1 MARYTFSGHES
12 FSCKSLWLKKGYDF
26 AKARNRFTNDDAVI
40 KLGVGKN
47 MVSSIR
53 YWLKAFGLTEN
64 DEVQPLADFIFD
76 DEKGVDPFME
86 ETTTLWLLHYSLVK
100 KGAASIYRLG
110 FTEFQRE
117 KKEFDKAAF
126 HAFLKKKCSVPEQRN
141 VYNEN
146 TVKKDISVFL
156 QNYVQADSTKASD
169 DTTPLLQDLS
179 LIYSTANDS
188 YAFSETRSDMVPTAV
203 MLYALKDYSG
213 NETTLS
219 FDVLKEVSLI
229 FGLTASAMHE
239 VLTKMAN
246 EYSKFVAYTDNS
258 GIKNVQFLK
267 PFNVTE
273 ILRSN
278 YAL

>member
-26 AKARNRFTNDDAVI
+26 AKARNRFADDDAVV

-53 YWLKAFGLTEN
+53 YWLRAFGLTEN

-76 DEKGVDPFME
+76 DNQGVDPFME
-86 ETTTLWLLHYSLVK
+86 ETATLWLLHYSLVK
-100 KGAASIYRLG
+100 KGTASIYRLG
-110 FTEFQRE
+110 FMEFQRE

-126 HAFLKKKCSVPEQRN
+126 HAFLKKKCSVPEQKN

-146 TVKKDISVFL
+146 TVKKDINVFL
-156 QNYVQADSTKASD
+156 QNYVQADDTKPSD
-169 DTTPLLQDLS
+169 DTTPLLQDLG
-179 LIYSTANDS
+179 LIFSTANDS
-188 YAFSETRSDMVPTAV
+188 YAFSETRPDMVPTAV
-203 MLYALKDYSG
+203 MLYALKDYAG

-229 FGLTASAMHE
+229 FGLSASAMHE

-267 PFNVTE
+267 PFNVAE

>member
-26 AKARNRFTNDDAVI
+26 AKARNRFTDDDAVI

-86 ETTTLWLLHYSLVK
+86 ETATLWLLHYSLVK